1 VKHFP
6 QFTSSFHDQ
15 PPNLCHIIKH
25 QMQQKRQ
32 MRQKH

>member
-15 PPNLCHIIKH
+15 PPNLCDMIKP
-25 QMQQKRQ
+25 
-32 MRQKH
+32 